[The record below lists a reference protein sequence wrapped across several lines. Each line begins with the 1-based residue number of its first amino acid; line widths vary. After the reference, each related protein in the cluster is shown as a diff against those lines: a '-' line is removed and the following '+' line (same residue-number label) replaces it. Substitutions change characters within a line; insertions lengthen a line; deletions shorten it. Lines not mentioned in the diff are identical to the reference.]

1 MPHELVVRLLS
12 ELAAARATIGAS
24 YDRLWPSDSKRD
36 VEPRDETAPSREG
49 KPLPRRGDADSASDA
64 G

>member
-12 ELAAARATIGAS
+12 ELAAARATIAAS
-24 YDRLWPSDSKRD
+24 YDKLWPAGPTAKDAA
-36 VEPRDETAPSREG
+36 PRDEMAARDEPEPRARAE
-49 KPLPRRGDADSASDA
+49 KPDA